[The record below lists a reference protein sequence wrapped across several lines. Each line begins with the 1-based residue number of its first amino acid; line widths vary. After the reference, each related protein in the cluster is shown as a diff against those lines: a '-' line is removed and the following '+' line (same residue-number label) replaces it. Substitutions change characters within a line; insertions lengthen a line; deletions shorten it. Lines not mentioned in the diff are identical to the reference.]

1 MDSGFA
7 IDERTRLTSTNQF
20 ELLLFRL
27 GAAPGGDVGDVG
39 EAFGINVFKVRE
51 ILSMPTITPIAAASE
66 YVLGAAN
73 IRGQVMPVIN
83 LPKLMGCEPTNGLNI
98 LLVTEF
104 ARSTQG
110 FALESVDEIVR
121 LEWSQVLTADVTL
134 GNRVTSIARLEAD
147 PESKQLVQVVDVEQ
161 VLRDVFPAQHKSVE
175 PEEVGERAVMPEGAK
190 VLAADDSGF
199 ARELIGQS
207 LTALGLEY
215 AMAKTGLD
223 AWNQLDAIAKLAE
236 RDGVRAKDRVALV
249 LTDLE
254 MPEMDGF
261 TLTRKIK
268 ADPRLSDIPVV
279 IHSSLSG
286 SANEAHVKNAGASGY
301 VAKFAAGDLAGA
313 IRKALTGK
321 SAYA

>member
-1 MDSGFA
+1 MESGFA

-27 GAAPGGDVGDVG
+27 GAAPGSSVG

-51 ILSMPTITPIAAASE
+51 ILSMPTITPIAASSE

-83 LPKLMGCEPTNGLNI
+83 LPKLMGCEPATGLNI

-104 ARSTQG
+104 ARTTQG

-121 LEWSQVLTADVTL
+121 LEWSQVLAADVTL

-175 PEEVGERAVMPEGAK
+175 PEEVGEKAIMPAGAK

-215 AMAKTGLD
+215 SIAKTGLE
-223 AWNQLDAIAKLAE
+223 AWNQLDAIARSAE

-268 ADPRLSDIPVV
+268 ADPRTADIPVV

-286 SANEAHVKNAGASGY
+286 TANEAHVKNAGASGY

>member
-1 MDSGFA
+1 MESGFA

-27 GAAPGGDVGDVG
+27 GAAPGSEVG
-39 EAFGINVFKVRE
+39 EVFGINVFKVRE
-51 ILSMPTITPIAAASE
+51 ILSMPAITPIAASSE

-73 IRGQVMPVIN
+73 IRGQVMPVID
-83 LPKLMGCEPTNGLNI
+83 LPKLMGCEPATGLNI

-121 LEWSQVLTADVTL
+121 LEWSQVLTADVTM
-134 GNRVTSIARLEAD
+134 GNRVTSIARLGND
-147 PESKQLVQVVDVEQ
+147 PESKKLVQVVDVEQ
-161 VLRDVFPAQHKSVE
+161 VLRDVFPAQH
-175 PEEVGERAVMPEGAK
+175 RAVMPEEVGARAVIPPGAK

-207 LTALGLEY
+207 LKALGVEY
-215 AMAKTGLD
+215 TMAKTGLE
-223 AWNQLDAIAKLAE
+223 AWKQLDAIATSAE
-236 RDGVRAKDRVALV
+236 REGKRAKDCIALV

-268 ADPRLSDIPVV
+268 ADPRTVDIPVV
-279 IHSSLSG
+279 IHSSLTG
-286 SANEAHVKNAGASGY
+286 TANEAHVKNAGASGY

-313 IRKALTGK
+313 IRSALAGRPIYT
-321 SAYA
+321 

>member
-27 GAAPGGDVGDVG
+27 GAAPGSEVG
-39 EAFGINVFKVRE
+39 EVFGINVFKVRE
-51 ILSMPTITPIAAASE
+51 ILSMPAITPIAASSP

-73 IRGQVMPVIN
+73 IRGQVMPVID
-83 LPKLMGCEPTNGLNI
+83 LPRLMGCEPATGLNI

-121 LEWSQVLTADVTL
+121 LEWSQVLTADVTM
-134 GNRVTSIARLEAD
+134 GNRVTSIARLEND
-147 PESKQLVQVVDVEQ
+147 PESKKLVQVVDVEQ
-161 VLRDVFPAQHKSVE
+161 VLRDVFPAQHGAVAAE
-175 PEEVGERAVMPEGAK
+175 DVGEPAMIPPGAK

-207 LTALGLEY
+207 LKALGVEY
-215 AMAKTGLD
+215 TMAKTGLE
-223 AWNQLDAIAKLAE
+223 AWKQIDAIATSAE
-236 RDGVRAKDRVALV
+236 RDGVRAKDRIALV

-268 ADPRLSDIPVV
+268 ADPRTVDIPVV
-279 IHSSLSG
+279 IHSSLTG
-286 SANEAHVKNAGASGY
+286 TANEAHVKNAGASGY

-313 IRKALTGK
+313 IRSALAGK
-321 SAYA
+321 PVYA